1 MNQEKIIE
9 VIEQCYDPEIPVD
22 LWNLGLIY
30 NIDFKLSKTNT
41 YIINITM
48 TLTTPGCGMAD
59 HIANDLKNK
68 LLDIKEVSD
77 VYIDITF
84 DPPWEANMMTEKA
97 KNILG
102 LGKNNNDE
110 NNNWE

>member
-1 MNQEKIIE
+1 MNKNKIIE
-9 VIEQCYDPEIPVD
+9 VIKKCFDPEIPVD

-30 NIDFKLSKTNT
+30 NIEYKSLNQN
-41 YIINITM
+41 YYEVNILM

-68 LLDIKEVSD
+68 LLTLVNVSTVNIKT
-77 VYIDITF
+77 TF
-84 DPPWEANMMTEKA
+84 EPPWQPKMMSNKA
-97 KNILG
+97 KEILG
-102 LGKNNNDE
+102 LNTNKE

>member
-1 MNQEKIIE
+1 MKEEIIK
-9 VIEQCYDPEIPVD
+9 VIKQCYDPEIPVD

-30 NIDFKLSKTNT
+30 NIDFKLSKTNR

-48 TLTTPGCGMAD
+48 TLTTPGCGMAG

-68 LLDIKEVSD
+68 LLGINEVSD

-97 KNILG
+97 KEILG
-102 LGKNNNDE
+102 LSKNNNNE

>member
-1 MNQEKIIE
+1 LNKNKIIE
-9 VIEQCYDPEIPVD
+9 IIKKCFDPEIPVD

-30 NIDFKLSKTNT
+30 DIDYKFAEED
-41 YIINITM
+41 YYEINILM

-68 LLDIKEVSD
+68 LLTLAKVSNVNIKT
-77 VYIDITF
+77 TF
-84 DPPWEANMMTEKA
+84 DPPWKPEMMSNKA
-97 KNILG
+97 KKILG
-102 LGKNNNDE
+102 LTANKE

>member
-1 MNQEKIIE
+1 MNKNKIIE
-9 VIEQCYDPEIPVD
+9 VIKECFDPEIPVD

-30 NIDFKLSKTNT
+30 DIDYKSVDEDYYEISIL
-41 YIINITM
+41 M

-68 LLDIKEVSD
+68 LLTLAKVSNVNIKT
-77 VYIDITF
+77 TF
-84 DPPWEANMMTEKA
+84 DPLWKPEMMSNKA
-97 KNILG
+97 KEILG
-102 LGKNNNDE
+102 LNTNKE

>member
-1 MNQEKIIE
+1 MNKNKIIK
-9 VIEQCYDPEIPVD
+9 IIKKCFDPEIPVD

-30 NIDFKLSKTNT
+30 DIDYKSAEED
-41 YIINITM
+41 YYEINILM

-68 LLDIKEVSD
+68 LLTLAKVSNVNIKT
-77 VYIDITF
+77 TF
-84 DPPWEANMMTEKA
+84 DPPWEPEMMSNKA
-97 KNILG
+97 KKILG
-102 LGKNNNDE
+102 LTTNKE

>member
-1 MNQEKIIE
+1 MNKNKIIE
-9 VIEQCYDPEIPVD
+9 VIKKCFDPEIPVD

-30 NIDFKLSKTNT
+30 NIEYKSLNQN
-41 YIINITM
+41 YYEVNILM

-68 LLDIKEVSD
+68 LLTLVNVSNVNIKT
-77 VYIDITF
+77 TF
-84 DPPWEANMMTEKA
+84 EPPWQPEMMSNKA
-97 KNILG
+97 KEILG
-102 LGKNNNDE
+102 LNTNKE

>member
-1 MNQEKIIE
+1 MNKNKIIE
-9 VIEQCYDPEIPVD
+9 VIKKCFDPEIPVD

-30 NIDFKLSKTNT
+30 NIEYKSLNQN
-41 YIINITM
+41 YYEVNILM

-68 LLDIKEVSD
+68 LLTLVNVSNVNIKT
-77 VYIDITF
+77 TF
-84 DPPWEANMMTEKA
+84 EPPWQPEMMSNNA
-97 KNILG
+97 KEILG
-102 LGKNNNDE
+102 LNTNKE

>member
-1 MNQEKIIE
+1 MNKNKIIE
-9 VIEQCYDPEIPVD
+9 IIKKCFDPEIPVD

-30 NIDFKLSKTNT
+30 DIDYKFAEED
-41 YIINITM
+41 YYEINILM

-68 LLDIKEVSD
+68 LLTLANVSNVNIKT
-77 VYIDITF
+77 TF
-84 DPPWEANMMTEKA
+84 DPPWKPEMMSNKA
-97 KNILG
+97 KKILG
-102 LGKNNNDE
+102 LTTNKE

>member
-1 MNQEKIIE
+1 MNKENIIE

-30 NIDFKLSKTNT
+30 NIDFKLSKTNR

-68 LLDIKEVSD
+68 LLGINEVSD
-77 VYIDITF
+77 VCIDITF
-84 DPPWEANMMTEKA
+84 DPPWEASMMTEKA
-97 KNILG
+97 KEILG
-102 LGKNNNDE
+102 LSKNNNDE